1 MRSKSS
7 ELVFRVSFLAD
18 KYQPEVHQAL
28 ETFSG
33 RYCLDWKK
41 WQRIYKKI

>member
-18 KYQPEVHQAL
+18 QYQQEVHRAL

-41 WQRIYKKI
+41 WTNLQE